1 MPVCRRRNRQ
11 ALLALFAAALPA
23 ARGRFILAITC
34 LASGIV
40 RFDGVL
46 VGLLGDLFLDPEGGK
61 IAVKPLHF
69 LSCQLLDCAALLRA
83 RARAHRKSPEER
95 LVGKESFRPGEYSGL
110 PNH

>member
-46 VGLLGDLFLDPEGGK
+46 VGLLGDLFLDLEGGK

-69 LSCQLLDCAALLRA
+69 LSCQLLDCAGIFRDRA
-83 RARAHRKSPEER
+83 RDDGKGLGEWLMR
-95 LVGKESFRPGEYSGL
+95 LVRLLYSF
-110 PNH
+110 